1 MRPVAHPRTAPAAP
15 AAPAPTLRG
24 RALAVAVAA
33 LLLGL
38 VGAFALAGLT
48 AQPSVAAT
56 DDPSVEQPGT
66 LPSVDE
72 TPSTT
77 DPSPEPTKTYGEG
90 GAGPHQ
96 ESGEDQMGPLTPGR
110 TIAIVAIIAATLAAV
125 VVIAVRARRGPH
137 DAYGGGAGGREGR
150 P

>member
-1 MRPVAHPRTAPAAP
+1 MRPVAHPHGTAHAHRV
-15 AAPAPTLRG
+15 PTRHV
-24 RALAVAVAA
+24 RALAAALTA

-38 VGAFALAGLT
+38 VGALALTGLT
-48 AQPSVAAT
+48 AQASVAAT

-96 ESGEDQMGPLTPGR
+96 ESGEDQLGPLTQGK
-110 TIAIVAIIAATLAAV
+110 TFAILGIIAATLAIIA
-125 VVIAVRARRGPH
+125 VIALRSRRRNREAR
-137 DAYGGGAGGREGR
+137 GGGA
-150 P
+150 

>member
-1 MRPVAHPRTAPAAP
+1 MRPVVHPHGTALEHRVPTRHART
-15 AAPAPTLRG
+15 
-24 RALAVAVAA
+24 LAVALVA

-38 VGAFALAGLT
+38 AGALALTGLT
-48 AQPSVAAT
+48 AQASLAAT

-96 ESGEDQMGPLTPGR
+96 ESGEDQLGPLTPGR
-110 TIAIVAIIAATLAAV
+110 TFAILGIIAATLAIV
-125 VVIAVRARRGPH
+125 VVIAVRSRRGRN
-137 DAYGGGAGGREGR
+137 DAYGGGRGGADH
-150 P
+150 PA

>member
-1 MRPVAHPRTAPAAP
+1 MRPVAHPHGTARDAHV
-15 AAPAPTLRG
+15 PTLHARS
-24 RALAVAVAA
+24 LVVAVAA
-33 LLLGL
+33 LLVGL
-38 VGAFALAGLT
+38 VGALALAGLT
-48 AQPSVAAT
+48 AQASVAAT

-96 ESGEDQMGPLTPGR
+96 ESGEDQLGPLTPGR
-110 TIAIVAIIAATLAAV
+110 TFAILGIVAATLAVIA
-125 VVIAVRARRGPH
+125 VIAVRSRRGRN
-137 DAYGGGAGGREGR
+137 DAYGGGRGGADPGA
-150 P
+150 

>member
-1 MRPVAHPRTAPAAP
+1 MRPVAHPHGTARDAHV
-15 AAPAPTLRG
+15 PTLHARS
-24 RALAVAVAA
+24 LVVAVAA
-33 LLLGL
+33 LLVGL
-38 VGAFALAGLT
+38 VGALALAGLT
-48 AQPSVAAT
+48 AQASVAAT

-96 ESGEDQMGPLTPGR
+96 ESGEDQLGPLTPGR
-110 TIAIVAIIAATLAAV
+110 TFAILGIVAATLAVIA
-125 VVIAVRARRGPH
+125 VIAVRSRRGRN
-137 DAYGGGAGGREGR
+137 DAYGGGRRGADPGA
-150 P
+150 